1 MIYLVRHGEAAA
13 SWGNHPDPGLS
24 ELGHK
29 QAESAAA
36 SLFDL
41 GARSAVSSPMQRCR
55 ETAAAFE
62 RLAGVTAQVD
72 PVVSEIETPKGV
84 GDRVEWLRSYMAGT
98 WQDEGAAHDAWRR
111 KIAEVLALL
120 PDNTAVFSHFVAI
133 NAVVSLIDQ
142 DARTTVF
149 RPGHCSIT
157 KVDFSG
163 AVPRVT
169 EYGSQAATRV
179 L

>member
-1 MIYLVRHGEAAA
+1 MSYLVRHGEAAA

-24 ELGHK
+24 ELGRE
-29 QAESAAA
+29 QAEIAADA
-36 SLFDL
+36 LVSL

-62 RLAGVTAQVD
+62 QLAGVTALIE
-72 PVVSEIETPKGV
+72 PVVSEIETPEGV
-84 GDRVEWLRSYMAGT
+84 GDRVAWLQGYMAGT
-98 WQDEGAAHDAWRR
+98 WDTEGAAHDTWRR
-111 KIAEVLALL
+111 QIAEALALL

-133 NAVVSLIDQ
+133 NAVVSLIDH

-163 AVPRVT
+163 AVPRVV